1 MSPLRWTTGAAGA
14 ALLGYGVL
22 GLLTDPQITDP
33 LDVLVW
39 SAGAVVIHDGLW
51 MPLVLLAGA
60 VTVRS
65 PAVRAALA
73 VAAAISVIAVPAVL
87 RADQDH
93 GNPSVLPLPYLRN
106 WLLLLAAVA
115 AATAL
120 AAGWSAA
127 RRRRLGLGLKR
138 TERP

>member
-22 GLLTDPQITDP
+22 GLLTDPQIADP

-87 RADQDH
+87 RADEDH

-120 AAGWSAA
+120 AAGWNAA
-127 RRRRLGLGLKR
+127 RRRRLGLKR